1 MCIQCDAFMPVINM
15 KIKTLIDEILPYGS
29 RRRNVT
35 KNILAKIFSKLNIN
49 CNIFCKANNGH
60 VSLSNGGN
68 PCDFAIDQ
76 KLVILTTRHCM
87 IIADLIADSCKKVGI
102 EHEII
107 LEKPKC
113 GFSNQQHI
121 VICPQMFPTLPK
133 KYVAFQMEQS
143 VSSRWF
149 TEDYFEQLKQAE
161 AVFDYSLVNIK
172 FLEEHGIELSKIFY
186 LPIDF
191 RHNFNRHYRNISK
204 EYDVVFYGDNECERR
219 QRILKRLSSK
229 FNVRIVNNLFGEE
242 LYKELAKARVIINI
256 HYYEGALL
264 ETTRLYE
271 CISLGTSAIV
281 SEKSVDFDEH
291 DELRNFVEFVD
302 IGDVDALER
311 AVSKYIEQ
319 PAVLKETLS
328 NMDIQRSGK
337 KHTAFDYYFL
347 RFLLATDNIS
357 FDNFYDNAADYIRF
371 DNDFWCLGL
380 PEYIERKKSFMNSNK
395 YGINYFPGLRH
406 FLGWIGCGMSYKFM
420 LRKAKDMD
428 LDSVTICEDDVLF
441 GEDFLQKIPIIRK
454 YLNNTSSWDLFS
466 GLIADVNPNTV
477 ISKVDDYDGIRFI
490 TMDKMTSTVFNVYN
504 KQFLE
509 KLEEWDSDNRD
520 ADTNT
525 IDRFIENLGNTIIIT
540 TNPFLVLCKDELTS
554 TLWGFTNDAYTSMID
569 QSNRKMSDK
578 INNFLQQNGDLK

>member
-1 MCIQCDAFMPVINM
+1 MPVINM
-15 KIKTLIDEILPYGS
+15 KIKTLINEILPYGS
-29 RRRNVT
+29 RRRTAT
-35 KNILAKIFSKLNIN
+35 KKTLLKIFSVLNIN
-49 CNIFCKANNGH
+49 CDFLEKIGNGK
-60 VSLSNGGN
+60 VSLSSGGR
-68 PCDFAIDQ
+68 PCDFTIDQ

-87 IIADLIADSCKKVGI
+87 IIADLIGDCCKKVGI
-102 EHEII
+102 EYEII
-107 LEKPKC
+107 IEKPKC
-113 GFSNQQHI
+113 GFSDQQHI
-121 VICPQMFPTLPK
+121 VICPQMFTMLPE

-149 TEDYFEQLKQAE
+149 TDEYFEQLKKAE
-161 AVFDYSLVNIK
+161 AVLDYSLVNIK

-191 RHNFNRHYRNISK
+191 RYNFNRKYRDIKK

-219 QRILKRLSSK
+219 QKILKRLSDK
-229 FNVRIVNNLFGEE
+229 FNVRVVNNLFGEE
-242 LYKELAKARVIINI
+242 LYKELAKARVIVNI

-291 DELRNFVEFVD
+291 DELRHFVEFVD
-302 IGDVDALER
+302 IDDVDALER
-311 AVSKYIEQ
+311 TVSKYIEQ
-319 PAVLKETLS
+319 PSLLTETLS
-328 NMDIQRSGK
+328 NMDIQRSEK

-347 RFLLATDNIS
+347 RFLLATDNIN

-380 PEYIERKKSFMNSNK
+380 PEYMERKQSFVSINK

-406 FLGWIGCGMSYKFM
+406 FLGWVGCGMSYKFM
-420 LRKAKDMD
+420 LRKAKEMD
-428 LDSVTICEDDVLF
+428 LESVTICEDDVLF
-441 GEDFLQKIPIIRK
+441 CDDFLQKMATIRK
-454 YLNNTSSWDLFS
+454 YLHKTSNWDLFS

-490 TMDKMTSTVFNVYN
+490 TLDKMTSTVFNVYN

-520 ADTNT
+520 ASINT

-554 TLWGFTNDAYTSMID
+554 TLWGFTNDTYNSMIC
-569 QSNRKMSDK
+569 QSNRKISNK
-578 INNFLQQNGDLK
+578 IDEFLQQRDDLK